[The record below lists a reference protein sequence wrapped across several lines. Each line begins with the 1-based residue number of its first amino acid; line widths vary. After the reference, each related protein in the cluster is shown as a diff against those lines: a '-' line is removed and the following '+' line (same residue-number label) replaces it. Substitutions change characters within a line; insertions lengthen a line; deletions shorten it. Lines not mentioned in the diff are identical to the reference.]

1 MSSQGPGRA
10 HTRAPSNVFRG
21 LRGAAVATTALASIA
36 MPAIASGQATVG
48 EEPGATTPDGTS
60 GSGEPAAET
69 AGSST
74 SGDAETKS
82 GGQKRARMRRTQAK
96 PRRAFIDSERKARF
110 KFELGGSETRTLVVK
125 VKKLSD
131 GKTRKRW
138 RLKNVKPGDPQTITW
153 GGRTR
158 KGKFTRQG
166 KHVFKVYEPGEGKT
180 DMSDAEGK
188 KRFRFYRHRF
198 PIRANHT
205 YGDGFG
211 AGRGHQGVDIFAKCG
226 RSLRAARGGR
236 VEVRA
241 NHGSAGRYLVIDGRG
256 TDRDYVYMH
265 MKGRGRPQEGDR
277 VKTGEKIGFVGQTG
291 NASGCHLHFEVWSG
305 PGWYQGGSPI
315 RSIKSM
321 AQRWDS
327 WSW

>member
-1 MSSQGPGRA
+1 MSSERPGRVQ
-10 HTRAPSNVFRG
+10 TRAPSNVFRG
-21 LRGAAVATTALASIA
+21 AAIAAAALTSIA
-36 MPAIASGQATVG
+36 MPAIASGQDPVA
-48 EEPGATTPDGTS
+48 E
-60 GSGEPAAET
+60 GSGAI
-69 AGSST
+69 T
-74 SGDAETKS
+74 SGDAGTESSADTKS
-82 GGQKRARMRRTQAK
+82 GGDKKRARMRRTHAK

-110 KFELGGSETRTLVVK
+110 KFELGGNETRTLVVK

-138 RLKNVKPGDPQTITW
+138 RLKNVEPGDPQKITW

-166 KHVFKVYEPGEGKT
+166 RHVFKVYEPGEGKT

-198 PIRANHT
+198 PIRAKHT

-211 AGRGHQGVDIFAKCG
+211 AGRGHQGVDIFANCG
-226 RSLRAARGGR
+226 RSLRAVRGGR

-265 MKGRGRPQEGDR
+265 MKRRGRPQEGER
-277 VKTGEKIGFVGQTG
+277 VKTGEKIGFVGETG

-305 PGWYQGGSPI
+305 PGWYQGGSPV

-321 AQRWDS
+321 TQRWDS